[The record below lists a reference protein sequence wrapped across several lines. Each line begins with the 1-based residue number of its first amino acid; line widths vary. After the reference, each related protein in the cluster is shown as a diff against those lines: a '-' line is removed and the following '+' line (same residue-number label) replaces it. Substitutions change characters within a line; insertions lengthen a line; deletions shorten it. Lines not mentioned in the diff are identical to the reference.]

1 MESEGTSALVRFSD
15 EMADVVERAAGSV
28 VGVHG
33 GRRRPASG
41 VVLSAG
47 LVVTSAHAVERE
59 DGIGVSQGEGR
70 PREARLR
77 EARLLGRDH
86 ASGVAVL
93 RVEGLDAPVAS
104 LAGGEARVGQVAL
117 AVGRSARSGRV
128 RASFGIVGGVGAF
141 GGPPFGRKRK
151 SGRRGKDL
159 IQSDAALYPG
169 MSGGALLDARGE
181 LIGVTAASPMRGATF
196 AVPAQ
201 LAREAAKRIE
211 SGGESRR
218 GYLGVLSQPVE
229 LTSSQR
235 GVVGQS
241 LGLLVVG
248 VEEGSPAD
256 LGGLLVG
263 DVIVRFDGE
272 SVEDAEDLLSL
283 LANEKANVGATLEV
297 LRGGTMSSLA
307 VEVGE
312 RS

>member
-70 PREARLR
+70 PR

-151 SGRRGKDL
+151 SGRRGKGL

-201 LAREAAKRIE
+201 LAREAAQRIE

-297 LRGGTMSSLA
+297 LRGGTMTSLA